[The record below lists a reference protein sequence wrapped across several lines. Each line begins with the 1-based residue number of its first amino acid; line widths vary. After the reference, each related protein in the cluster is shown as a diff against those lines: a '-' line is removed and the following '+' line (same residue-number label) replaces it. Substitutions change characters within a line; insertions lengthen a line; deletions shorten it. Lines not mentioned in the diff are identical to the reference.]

1 MTKKEETWSEAF
13 YILKKSGA
21 DSRRVLIRRCAK
33 EELSDI
39 IRLQKHVHDTIA
51 HKDVFVL
58 TAEEELAESLA
69 SDICLGAYND
79 GCLIAFTLIITT
91 PDGPRNIGRHLNYGR
106 ERCRKCV
113 TYDTTFVHPSY
124 TGYGLQSIF
133 LSIKNALAARMGACE
148 ALATVSPDNTVSLN
162 NLKAAGFE
170 IAGEKTMY
178 GERRRYIMR
187 KSLV

>member
-1 MTKKEETWSEAF
+1 MTKKEETFAETF

-21 DSRRVLIRRCAK
+21 ASRRVLIRRCAE

-39 IRLQKHVHDTIA
+39 MRLQKHVHDTMA
-51 HKDVFVL
+51 DKDAFVL
-58 TAEEELAESLA
+58 TTEEELAESLA

-79 GCLIAFTLIITT
+79 GGLIAFTLIITT
-91 PDGPRNIGRHLNYGR
+91 PDSPRNLGCHLNYSR
-106 ERCRKCV
+106 ELYRKCV

-133 LSIKNALAARMGACE
+133 LSIKDALAARMGACE

-178 GERRRYIMR
+178 GGRRRYMMR
-187 KSLV
+187 KSLL